1 LAVCIIQSSFEDSH
15 KAKNMSHPNA
25 SGSAAR
31 AAATVLAVVAAS
43 VDAAPPDDSVLV
55 AGGSFRM
62 GTPAAAIAELRS
74 RYGIDFPGAFDSEAP
89 AHSVTLSAFRIDRH
103 EVTNA
108 RYAAFTTRH
117 PQWSKERLGT
127 QMHNGHYLEDWTGGQ
142 PPPAKLDHA
151 GVYISWHAAP
161 AFCRAAGGRLPTEAE
176 WEYAARS
183 RGDDEF
189 PWGSVLPDAGK
200 ANYGESSRGGTT
212 PVGSYAPNRL
222 GLYDVAG
229 NVWEFM
235 LDEWQPAY
243 AERAQ
248 TNPMAGGVVS
258 DDNLRSVTGRRVLR
272 GGSYDGGVV
281 NLRTRWRDSHEVT
294 NAKPFVGFRC
304 AYSAK

>member
-1 LAVCIIQSSFEDSH
+1 MRQS
-15 KAKNMSHPNA
+15 NV
-25 SGSAAR
+25 SGNAAR
-31 AAATVLAVVAAS
+31 LAAGILATAATV
-43 VDAAPPDDSVLV
+43 VDAASRDDTVLV

-62 GTPAAAIAELRS
+62 GTPAAAVAELRS
-74 RYGIDFPGAFDSEAP
+74 RYGIDFPGAFDSEVP
-89 AHSVTLSAFRIDRH
+89 AHLVTLSAFRIDRH

-108 RYAAFTTRH
+108 RFAEFTARH
-117 PQWSKERLGT
+117 AEWSKDRLST
-127 QMHNGHYLEDWTGGQ
+127 QMHNGHYLEHWAGGR
-142 PPPAKLDHA
+142 PPPAQLGHP
-151 GVYISWHAAP
+151 VVNVTWHAAQ

-189 PWGSVLPDAGK
+189 PWGSVLPSPEK
-200 ANYGESSRGGTT
+200 ANYGESGRGGTT

-222 GLYDVAG
+222 GLYDAAG
-229 NVWEFM
+229 NVWEFV

-243 AERAQ
+243 TDRTL
-248 TNPMAGGVVS
+248 TNPMAGGVVA
-258 DDNLRSVTGRRVLR
+258 DDKLRSVTGRRVVR

>member
-1 LAVCIIQSSFEDSH
+1 MNQSDATGPAARVAAAILAV
-15 KAKNMSHPNA
+15 
-25 SGSAAR
+25 
-31 AAATVLAVVAAS
+31 AAAAVG
-43 VDAAPPDDSVLV
+43 AAPRDDTVLV
-55 AGGSFRM
+55 AAGTFRM

-74 RYGIDFPGAFDSEAP
+74 RYGVDYPGAFDDEAP
-89 AHSVTLSAFRIDRH
+89 AHVVTLSAFRIDRH

-108 RYAAFTTRH
+108 RFAEFTAH
-117 PQWSKERLGT
+117 HAEWSKDRLST
-127 QMHNGHYLEDWTGGQ
+127 QMHNGHYLENWAGGQ
-142 PPPAKLDHA
+142 PPAGKLDHPVA
-151 GVYISWHAAP
+151 YVTWHAAQ

-189 PWGSVLPDAGK
+189 PWGSVLPGTDK
-200 ANYGESSRGGTT
+200 ANYGESGRGDTT
-212 PVGSYAPNRL
+212 PVGSYPPNRL

-229 NVWEFM
+229 NVWEIM

-243 AERAQ
+243 TDRAQ

-258 DDNLRSVTGRRVLR
+258 DDKLRSVNGRRVLR

-294 NAKPFVGFRC
+294 NAKAFVGFRC

>member
-1 LAVCIIQSSFEDSH
+1 MSQS
-15 KAKNMSHPNA
+15 NA
-25 SGSAAR
+25 SGNVAWLAAGIL
-31 AAATVLAVVAAS
+31 AIAATGA
-43 VDAAPPDDSVLV
+43 DAAPRDDSVLV
-55 AGGSFRM
+55 AGGTFLM

-74 RYGIDFPGAFDSEAP
+74 RYGIDFPGAFDNEAP
-89 AHSVTLSAFRIDRH
+89 AHAVTLSAFRIDRN

-108 RYAAFTTRH
+108 RFAEFTARNA
-117 PQWSKERLGT
+117 QWSKDRLGT
-127 QMHNGHYLEDWTGGQ
+127 QMHNGHYLEHWTSGR
-142 PPPAKLDHA
+142 PPAAQLDHP
-151 GVYISWHAAP
+151 VVNVTWHAAQ

-189 PWGSVLPDAGK
+189 PWDNPTRGSVLPSSDK
-200 ANYGESSRGGTT
+200 ANYGESGRGGAV

-222 GLYDVAG
+222 GLYDMAG
-229 NVWEFM
+229 NVWEFV

-243 AERAQ
+243 SDRAQ
-248 TNPMAGGVVS
+248 TNPMAGGVVG
-258 DDNLRSVTGRRVLR
+258 DDKLRSVTGRRVLR

>member
-1 LAVCIIQSSFEDSH
+1 LAVCIIQSSSEAATG
-15 KAKNMSHPNA
+15 KLMSHPKA
-25 SGSAAR
+25 SGNAAR
-31 AAATVLAVVAAS
+31 VAAAVFAVAAAVVR
-43 VDAAPPDDSVLV
+43 AAPRDDTALV

-62 GTPAAAIAELRS
+62 GTPATAIAELRS
-74 RYGIDFPGAFDSEAP
+74 RYGVDFPGAFDSEVP
-89 AHSVTLSAFRIDRH
+89 AHLVTLSAFRIDRH

-108 RYAAFTTRH
+108 RFAEFTARH
-117 PQWSKERLGT
+117 PEWSKPRLSK
-127 QMHNGHYLEDWTGGQ
+127 QMHNGHYLEHWTDGQ
-142 PPPAKLDHA
+142 PPPAQLDHPV
-151 GVYISWHAAP
+151 VYVTWHAAQ

-183 RGDDEF
+183 RSDDEF
-189 PWGSVLPDAGK
+189 PWGSVLPDAKK
-200 ANYGESSRGGTT
+200 ANYGESSRGGTA

-229 NVWEFM
+229 NVWEFV

-243 AERAQ
+243 ADRAQ
-248 TNPMAGGVVS
+248 TNPMAGGVVA
-258 DDNLRSVTGRRVLR
+258 DDKLRSVTGRRVLR

>member
-1 LAVCIIQSSFEDSH
+1 MIQSNAPGHTARLAAAILAV
-15 KAKNMSHPNA
+15 
-25 SGSAAR
+25 
-31 AAATVLAVVAAS
+31 ATAGAE
-43 VDAAPPDDSVLV
+43 AAPREDTVLV
-55 AGGSFRM
+55 AGGTFRM

-74 RYGIDFPGAFDSEAP
+74 RYGIDFPGAFDGEAP
-89 AHSVTLSAFRIDRH
+89 AHAVTLGAFRIGRH

-108 RYAAFTTRH
+108 RFAEFTARH
-117 PQWSKERLGT
+117 AEWSKDGLST
-127 QMHNGHYLEDWTGGQ
+127 QMHNGHYLEHWTGGQ
-142 PPPAKLDHA
+142 PPPAKLDHP
-151 GVYISWHAAP
+151 VVNVTWHAAQ

-183 RGDDEF
+183 RADDEF
-189 PWGSVLPDAGK
+189 PWGSMLPDADK
-200 ANYGESSRGGTT
+200 ANYGDSGRGDTL

-229 NVWEFM
+229 NVWEFV

-243 AERAQ
+243 TDHAQ
-248 TNPMAGGVVS
+248 TNPMAGGVVG
-258 DDNLRSVTGRRVLR
+258 DDKLRSVSGRRVLR